1 MKKYLIITII
11 LAIVSFSISSCK
23 PKANINYMQ
32 NVEEVALQTSIENA
46 KSTIQPNDQ
55 LVILVTA
62 KDLDVVKPFNQNYSS
77 GQIYQYSNPSANSPT
92 QNQTS
97 VSGPTYIV
105 DSYGDIDFPVIG
117 KVNTNGKT
125 LEELRDTLKEKLSKY
140 IINPNVSLR
149 NTNYKVT
156 VLGEVNRPGT
166 YNIPEAQT
174 TILSALG
181 LAGDLTIYGK
191 RNDIL
196 ILRNING
203 NVSKERVDLTKAD
216 FINSPF
222 FNLKQ
227 NDVIVVGANET
238 KQKTSRLD
246 PNAGIYISV
255 ASIVVTIL
263 ALIFKK

>member
-1 MKKYLIITII
+1 MKNKSFIIIF
-11 LAIVSFSISSCK
+11 SFVLFFLSSCASK
-23 PKANINYMQ
+23 KKLDYLQNI
-32 NVEEVALQTSIENA
+32 ESVALEASIKNA

-62 KDLDVVKPFNQNYSS
+62 KDMDVVKPFNQNFSS
-77 GQIYQYSNPSANSPT
+77 GQILQYSLPSGNALS

-97 VSGPTYIV
+97 TSGPTYMV
-105 DSYGDIDFPVIG
+105 DSQGNIEFPVIG
-117 KVNTNGKT
+117 KINTENKST
-125 LEELRDTLKEKLSKY
+125 EELRDILKKEISKY
-140 IINPNVSLR
+140 VLNPQVSVK
-149 NTNYKVT
+149 NTNYKIT

-174 TILSALG
+174 TVLEVLG
-181 LAGDLTIYGK
+181 LAGDLTIYGN
-191 RNDIL
+191 REDIL
-196 ILRNING
+196 VLRNIDG
-203 NVSKERVDLTKAD
+203 TMTKERIDLTKAD
-216 FINSPF
+216 FINSPY

-227 NDVIVVGANET
+227 NDVIVVSPNET

-263 ALIFKK
+263 ALIFKN